1 MTDDLLSDSDDEPS
15 AGDLLSDLQLRSDR
29 ELDILLAMLNGEG
42 TEKATQSEKM
52 ELKLRLHLEQMRA
65 KQALDFTESA
75 LVMGLAE
82 RGKLNWEKR

>member
-1 MTDDLLSDSDDEPS
+1 MIISLDSDDEPM

-29 ELDILLAMLNGEG
+29 ELDIILAMINGDG

-52 ELKLRLHLEQMRA
+52 ELQLRLHLERMRA
-65 KQALDFTESA
+65 QQALDFTESA
-75 LVMGLAE
+75 LVVGLAE

>member
-1 MTDDLLSDSDDEPS
+1 MIISLDSDDEPM

-29 ELDILLAMLNGEG
+29 ELDITLAMINGDG

-52 ELKLRLHLEQMRA
+52 ELQLRLHLERMRA
-65 KQALDFTESA
+65 QQALDFTESA
-75 LVMGLAE
+75 LVVGLAE